1 MSMTPEAED
10 FFRSRLD
17 QMIDLR
23 HPLAKLASRMPWQEI
38 EASIAQLFARKARA
52 GKRIDD
58 VDLFGSTSTLVG
70 GGISNAGRPRMPLR
84 LMVSLLYLKH
94 AYNESGNPRTL
105 PQRQCAWP
113 LFGRWHR
120 HAQTFKRVASLAAT

>member
-94 AYNESGNPRTL
+94 AYNESDEGAVERWGEAPAAMRTL
-105 PQRQCAWP
+105 GSFVGCA
-113 LFGRWHR
+113 G
-120 HAQTFKRVASLAAT
+120 

>member
-23 HPLAKLASRMPWQEI
+23 HPLARLASRMPWQEI

-58 VDLFGSTSTLVG
+58 VD
-70 GGISNAGRPRMPLR
+70 
-84 LMVSLLYLKH
+84 
-94 AYNESGNPRTL
+94 
-105 PQRQCAWP
+105 
-113 LFGRWHR
+113 
-120 HAQTFKRVASLAAT
+120 QTARVIT

>member
-17 QMIDLR
+17 QIIDLR

-38 EASIAQLFARKARA
+38 EASIAQLFASKARA

-94 AYNESGNPRTL
+94 AYNESDEGPSNAGESRRSGSIFRGETILSTNCLVTQPS
-105 PQRQCAWP
+105 W
-113 LFGRWHR
+113 
-120 HAQTFKRVASLAAT
+120 